1 MAIDIKHPGL
11 LHKHLGIPEGE
22 EIPTSALHEALK
34 SGNPELAREANFAL
48 NAKKWNH
55 KKAALAFL
63 ALTSA
68 GIDFEKAASAA
79 GMGLKGALKNELLT
93 VPGDIAGAGIG
104 AGLGKLV
111 TPKDA
116 DDKTRHR
123 NEVIG
128 GVIGAK
134 GGSIATMALGDKLLH
149 KIPAAVEKVAALHH
163 ALKNA
168 AKVTG
173 ENLLLSGAGGIIGQE
188 IANDTA
194 SDEVLNDPK
203 RGSRRAALGA
213 LAGSAGVGL
222 GLSLAREL
230 SKKASEEHP
239 LLQKFN
245 NVLGEGT
252 LASLD
257 QDFSHLDNLDKTEL
271 VMEAEEH
278 YGRELPDAEHQHL
291 HSTRDIV
298 NYFEKNA
305 GLGTA
310 ATVGGLALGGLAAG
324 NTYKHLHRIK
334 GVLRDPETVKLTQ
347 DANRD
352 MLMREGMSAEESDR
366 AILKALK
373 KAQSDLHT
381 GKETLRSG
389 IMYGLAGAGA
399 SSLGY
404 LAAKALTKKADN
416 SPLQTATS
424 IGTGALAGYGAHKLA
439 QKMSPSYAAA
449 VPKAVNAGKGLVS
462 KALGAVKGLGS
473 VAEEAAP
480 LLAA

>member
-245 NVLGEGT
+245 NVLGEGP

-298 NYFEKNA
+298 NYFEKSA

-324 NTYKHLHRIK
+324 NTYNHLHRIK

-352 MLMREGMSAEESDR
+352 MLMHEGMSAEESDR

-462 KALGAVKGLGS
+462 KALGAIKGLGS